1 MTDAC
6 SQFIAELREIAA
18 ETQFEFSQSD
28 WEDALI
34 DGFKHDWSLA
44 RVLLRAA
51 RVPYG
56 RSLSAADWSALSQR
70 AAALAP
76 SLSPR
81 TARSNLLRP
90 WLAKNAR
97 FANNALW
104 DLDYTKA
111 KRLLKKGG
119 RATDHV
125 RDAAREIREAAGGL
139 TSYTIPLREL
149 SKKHDWNTVK

>member
-56 RSLSAADWSALSQR
+56 RSLSAAYWSALAQR

-81 TARSNLLRP
+81 TALANLVRP

-111 KRLLKKGG
+111 KRLLKKCG
-119 RATDHV
+119 RSTDHV
-125 RDAAREIREAAGGL
+125 RDAAREIREAAGGM

>member
-6 SQFIAELREIAA
+6 TQFIAELREIA
-18 ETQFEFSQSD
+18 EESRFEFSQSD

-81 TARSNLLRP
+81 TALANFVRP
-90 WLAKNAR
+90 WIAKNAR

-119 RATDHV
+119 RATDHI
-125 RDAAREIREAAGGL
+125 RDAKREILADAGGKTDL
-139 TSYTIPLREL
+139 FIRMREL

>member
-6 SQFIAELREIAA
+6 TQFIAELREIA
-18 ETQFEFSQSD
+18 EESRFEFSQSD

-34 DGFKHDWSLA
+34 EGFRHDWKLA
-44 RVLLRAA
+44 RVLVTAA
-51 RVPYG
+51 RIPKEIA
-56 RSLSAADWSALSQR
+56 LSPADWSALAQR
-70 AAALAP
+70 ASTLAP

-81 TARSNLLRP
+81 TALANFVRP
-90 WLAKNAR
+90 WIAKNAR
-97 FANNALW
+97 FANDALW

-119 RATDHV
+119 CATDHV
-125 RDAAREIREAAGGL
+125 RDAAREIREAAGGM
-139 TSYTIPLREL
+139 TSYMIPLREL

>member
-6 SQFIAELREIAA
+6 TQFIAELREIA
-18 ETQFEFSQSD
+18 EESRFEFSQSD

-34 DGFKHDWSLA
+34 EGFKHDWKLA
-44 RVLLRAA
+44 RVLVTAA
-51 RVPYG
+51 GIPKDKA
-56 RSLSAADWSALSQR
+56 LSPADWSALAQR
-70 AAALAP
+70 ASTLAP
-76 SLSPR
+76 SMSPR
-81 TARSNLLRP
+81 TALANFVRP

-97 FANNALW
+97 FANTALW

-125 RDAAREIREAAGGL
+125 RDAKREILADAGGKTDL
-139 TSYTIPLREL
+139 FIRAREL

>member
-6 SQFIAELREIAA
+6 TQFIAELREIAD
-18 ETQFEFSQSD
+18 ESQFEFSQNA
-28 WEDALI
+28 WEAALI
-34 DGFKHDWSLA
+34 EGFKHDWKLA
-44 RVLLRAA
+44 RVLVTAA
-51 RVPYG
+51 RIPKE
-56 RSLSAADWSALSQR
+56 RALSPADWRALAQR
-70 AAALAP
+70 ASTLAP

-81 TARSNLLRP
+81 TALSNLVRP

-104 DLDYTKA
+104 DLDYTNA

-125 RDAAREIREAAGGL
+125 RDAAREIREASGGM
-139 TSYTIPLREL
+139 TSYAIPLREL

>member
-6 SQFIAELREIAA
+6 SQFIAELREIA
-18 ETQFEFSQSD
+18 EESRFEFSQNA

-34 DGFKHDWSLA
+34 EGFRHDWKLA
-44 RVLLRAA
+44 RVLVTAA
-51 RVPYG
+51 RIPKEIA
-56 RSLSAADWSALSQR
+56 LSPADWSALAQR
-70 AAALAP
+70 ASTLAP

-81 TARSNLLRP
+81 TALANLARP

-97 FANNALW
+97 FANTALW
-104 DLDYTKA
+104 YLDYTKA

-125 RDAAREIREAAGGL
+125 RDAAREIREAAGGM
-139 TSYTIPLREL
+139 TSYRTPLREL

>member
-6 SQFIAELREIAA
+6 TQFIAELREIA
-18 ETQFEFSQSD
+18 EESRFEFSQNA

-34 DGFKHDWSLA
+34 EGFRHDWKLA
-44 RVLLRAA
+44 RVLVTAA
-51 RVPYG
+51 RIPKE
-56 RSLSAADWSALSQR
+56 RALSPADWRALAQR
-70 AAALAP
+70 ASTLAP

-81 TARSNLLRP
+81 TALAKLARN
-90 WLAKNAR
+90 WLANNAR
-97 FANNALW
+97 FANTALW

-119 RATDHV
+119 RATDHI
-125 RDAAREIREAAGGL
+125 RDAKREIREASGGM
-139 TSYTIPLREL
+139 TSYAIPLREL